1 MQSAKSRSFL
11 FLAFHRQL
19 LGESAPTR
27 SGCREDWGGVLG
39 WSEGKLA
46 VVLRVY
52 ANTRRSLYPTD
63 KAVFG
68 SSR

>member
-1 MQSAKSRSFL
+1 MQSAKSLSFL

-27 SGCREDWGGVLG
+27 GACREDLGGGPG

-46 VVLRVY
+46 VVY
-52 ANTRRSLYPTD
+52 ANTRRSLYATD